1 MGRTA
6 CRVAATPA
14 RASCIV
20 SYRNRNLTS
29 IGVRVL
35 HALRRQP
42 IRTCLRNSASSPLSG
57 RFFEKDFMILPFPLT
72 ASLAFFLRGAW
83 LCWGKWLPLFYLR
96 FFVASGGGRGPSW
109 PPCRGRKK
117 TLERRPGTPWHG
129 RRGRQISRSR
139 PLSHLRI
146 AEMLGFGL
154 AVISSPWQLDIRCL
168 MSSLYS
174 SNIVNTHVHP
184 PSQNNTKTK

>member
-1 MGRTA
+1 MLPCPPLPLCMCVCSPELSHRERATGGIRRFRLVRLVQNGENDVS
-6 CRVAATPA
+6 CRCHSCA
-14 RASCIV
+14 RILHRIV
-20 SYRNRNLTS
+20 SYRNRNRNLTS
-29 IGVRVL
+29 IGGRVL

-72 ASLAFFLRGAW
+72 ASLAFFLRETW

-117 TLERRPGTPWHG
+117 LRSEDLGLRSTGGGAGRSPGAAPC
-129 RRGRQISRSR
+129 RISAL
-139 PLSHLRI
+139 P
-146 AEMLGFGL
+146 
-154 AVISSPWQLDIRCL
+154 RC
-168 MSSLYS
+168 
-174 SNIVNTHVHP
+174 
-184 PSQNNTKTK
+184 

>member
-1 MGRTA
+1 MCVPLSCRIEREQEGGFAVFVLSDLFRMGRTA

-20 SYRNRNLTS
+20 SYRNRNRNLTS

-72 ASLAFFLRGAW
+72 ASLAFVLRETW
-83 LCWGKWLPLFYLR
+83 LCWGEWLPLFYLR

-117 TLERRPGTPWHG
+117 L
-129 RRGRQISRSR
+129 RSEDR
-139 PLSHLRI
+139 DFVAREAGPADLPEPPLVASPHCRDARSWPRCHLV
-146 AEMLGFGL
+146 
-154 AVISSPWQLDIRCL
+154 AVA
-168 MSSLYS
+168 
-174 SNIVNTHVHP
+174 V
-184 PSQNNTKTK
+184 